1 MPELKNLHVDLVDTS
16 EAFVNV
22 QESKDSTAQ
31 AAKPKVDQNLQND
44 HHSVKPP
51 NHSWLKMIFNM
62 LITNYMGILISFLV
76 VIDFYVHLHV
86 C

>member
-1 MPELKNLHVDLVDTS
+1 MLGPINIKNLHVDLVETS

-44 HHSVKPP
+44 HSSVKPP
-51 NHSWLKMIFNM
+51 NHKLNQSC
-62 LITNYMGILISFLV
+62 G
-76 VIDFYVHLHV
+76 
-86 C
+86 

>member
-1 MPELKNLHVDLVDTS
+1 MLGPINIKNLHVDLVETS

-51 NHSWLKMIFNM
+51 NHS
-62 LITNYMGILISFLV
+62 
-76 VIDFYVHLHV
+76 
-86 C
+86 